1 MNKIDC
7 IKFQNISWCGNKDKI
22 LEIPMQTLTIKVK
35 DDLVSE
41 VIKVLEQ
48 FKDNIQITK
57 DRNLEFDPYFYER
70 QKKLQQIRDDISR
83 GEMLTHDFETS
94 MDELIKELE
103 R

>member
-1 MNKIDC
+1 
-7 IKFQNISWCGNKDKI
+7 
-22 LEIPMQTLTIKVK
+22 MQTLTIKVK

-57 DRNLEFDPYFYER
+57 DRNLELDPYFYER